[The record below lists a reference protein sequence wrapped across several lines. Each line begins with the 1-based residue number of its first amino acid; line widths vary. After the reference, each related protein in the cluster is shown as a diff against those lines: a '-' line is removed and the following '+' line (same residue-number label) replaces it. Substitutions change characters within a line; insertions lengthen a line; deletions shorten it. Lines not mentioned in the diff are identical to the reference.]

1 MRDLL
6 PAPVAVQELWGDA
19 VVPLFPEEA
28 EQLNR
33 AVDRRIREYV
43 SARQC
48 ARRALQQIGAP
59 IVAVPRGPRGNPI
72 WPVGVVG
79 SLTHCEGYRAAAVA
93 RSAEVIAVGIDAELE
108 GPLPDGVQECITSP
122 SERDHLAD
130 LGSRFPGIAWDRLL
144 FSAKESLYKVWS
156 PLTAR
161 WLGFEDASVS
171 FHPHS
176 GHFTARLIGTHL
188 DVGTGHIT
196 ELRGR
201 FALRRGRLFTAI
213 ALEGPRPIQ

>member
-1 MRDLL
+1 MRELL
-6 PAPVAVQELWGDA
+6 PAAVAVQELWGDA
-19 VVPLFPEEA
+19 AVPLFPEEA
-28 EQLNR
+28 AQLTR

-59 IVAVPRGPRGNPI
+59 IVGLPRGPRGNPR

-93 RSAEVIAVGIDAELE
+93 RSAEIAAVGIDAEPQ
-108 GPLPDGVQECITSP
+108 GPLPDGVLECVTSL

-130 LGSRFPGIAWDRLL
+130 LGSTFPGIAWDRLL

-156 PLTAR
+156 PLTAL
-161 WLGFEDASVS
+161 WLGFEDATVS
-171 FHPHS
+171 FHPGS
-176 GHFTARLIGTHL
+176 GQFTARLIGTHL
-188 DVGTGHIT
+188 EVGARHIT

-201 FALRRGRLFTAI
+201 FAVRRGRLFTAI
-213 ALEGPRPIQ
+213 ALEGLRPES